1 MRVALSVLLA
11 AVLVFSVTGY
21 VLAADYSDVKG
32 SAYESGILTMTS
44 HNFAGGY
51 ADGTF
56 RPDNPLQRQQFAKM
70 AVLMLGYEVS
80 AADVSTFKDTP
91 APYDPVNNP
100 LYPGGYVA
108 VAAANHIINGYANGS
123 FGFTDNVTRQQV
135 ITIAIRSLRD
145 YLDGVAV
152 ADDWTGVCDY
162 SDPNHGANV
171 KMAEYIGLL
180 SNIKDLA
187 AWDLKASATRGE
199 ACEILAQVFY
209 RIGGILKITGDAGE
223 GVLLTNAQIKDMS
236 TVEGYGATKD
246 EAGVL
251 SAVRQ
256 YRGVAIKDLM
266 ALVGGGT
273 TVDMVSIDGSKVSY
287 TADQVNGVVTT
298 YDPGTGEENT
308 IAGPMTMILAL
319 IVDDNPIGSS
329 DGPLRV
335 AFVTPTA
342 EQATMSSLWAGR
354 VMGIVVHK

>member
-1 MRVALSVLLA
+1 MRAVLFVLLA
-11 AVLVFSVTGY
+11 AVLVFGAAGY
-21 VLAADYSDVKG
+21 VLAADYGDVKG
-32 SAYESGILTMTS
+32 GVYESGIYVMTS

-91 APYDPVNNP
+91 PPYDPVNNP
-100 LYPGGYVA
+100 LYPGSYVA
-108 VAAANHIINGYANGS
+108 VAAANHIISGYANGS

-187 AWDLKASATRGE
+187 TWDLKANATRGE

-209 RIGGILKITGDAGE
+209 RIGDVLKITNDANE
-223 GVLLTNAQIKDMS
+223 GVVLTNAQIKDMA
-236 TVEGYGATKD
+236 TIEGYGAMKSETG
-246 EAGVL
+246 AL
-251 SAVRQ
+251 SSTRR
-256 YRGVAIKDLM
+256 YRGVAIRDLM

-273 TVDMVSIDGSKVSY
+273 TVDVISIDGSKVSY
-287 TADQVNGVVTT
+287 TADQVNGRVTT
-298 YDPGTGEENT
+298 YDPAGGEEST
-308 IAGPMTMILAL
+308 ITGPLTMILAL
-319 IVDDNPIGSS
+319 IVDDDPIDSY
-329 DGPLRV
+329 DGPLRI
-335 AFVTPTA
+335 AFVTPTG
-342 EQATMSSLWAGR
+342 EQATMSSLWARR
-354 VMGIVVHK
+354 VMAIVVHN